1 MADEVDWENASAGV
15 PWTTPGGDYVSEKID
30 EITRSYENDGFGW
43 MNINVLKTVKY
54 FIANPDK
61 NFGFLL
67 RNTKL
72 SQEIDI
78 ATSKFDLDSTYRPK
92 LIIEYPASSADLT
105 QKRVGSDRMRHP
117 VALTTVNSKLHI
129 ANNSVTPVLITV
141 SRLDGTTVASE
152 MLPGGMRKI
161 LSAHGAGVYFLSVSG
176 NNYTL
181 HERVSLF
188 H

>member
-1 MADEVDWENASAGV
+1 MADEADWTNASKGT
-15 PWTTPGGDYVSEKID
+15 PWTTPGGDYLSEKID
-30 EITRSYENDGFGW
+30 EVTRSYENDGFGW
-43 MNINVLKTVKY
+43 MNLNVLKTVKD

-78 ATSKFDLDSTYRPK
+78 ATSKFDYDSTYRPK
-92 LIIEYPASSADLT
+92 LIIEYPAGTVDLI
-105 QKRVGSDRMRHP
+105 QKRAGSDRMQRP
-117 VALTTVNSKLHI
+117 VSLTTVNRMLHV
-129 ANNSVTPVLITV
+129 ANNSVSPVRVTL

-152 MLPGGMRKI
+152 MLPGGVCKI
-161 LSAHGAGVYFLSVSG
+161 VSARSAGVYLLSVSG
-176 NNYTL
+176 NGNTIN
-181 HERVSLF
+181 EKVSLF